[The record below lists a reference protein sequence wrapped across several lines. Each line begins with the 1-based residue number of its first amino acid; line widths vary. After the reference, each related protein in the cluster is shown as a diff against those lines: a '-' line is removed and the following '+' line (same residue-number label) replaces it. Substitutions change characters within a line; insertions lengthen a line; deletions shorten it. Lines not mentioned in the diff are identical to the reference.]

1 LAPVLS
7 QPSLPFGLTK
17 STRRTIDISRADL
30 DRVKQRCRNDGL
42 TVLGMRFTTDKMVPA
57 ERFQFLREELGDAF
71 IAVELPG
78 SAANP
83 DSPMPAHSVV
93 TEHLIDEPGQPTR
106 EALDQVLDLYRTR
119 LLKAA

>member
-1 LAPVLS
+1 MREKYAHTVAGSFPVTLRDCVFLAEH
-7 QPSLPFGLTK
+7 
-17 STRRTIDISRADL
+17 
-30 DRVKQRCRNDGL
+30 RCRHDGL
-42 TVLGMRFTTDKMVPA
+42 TVLGMRFTTDKLVPA

-78 SAANP
+78 DAADP
-83 DSPMPAHSVV
+83 ASPMPAHSVV

-119 LLKAA
+119 LLAPT